1 MKFGRRTVF
10 LFLLSALPLLAQSRD
25 TYQGHDVVANQAIFR
40 LNSATNAVLQQLQRL
55 TDADDL
61 RPLIPAQQVY
71 VLHSRTGNITA
82 LLAILR
88 AHPDVGYV
96 EPDYI
101 VNAVNAPNDPNFSQQ
116 WSFRNTAV
124 PGADISAVSA
134 WDTTTGSTAKVIGV
148 VDTGIDYTHP
158 DLAPN
163 VWSAPAAF
171 TVTLSWGQITCPA
184 GSHGYNAIARSC
196 DPRDDNQH
204 GTHVSGTIGAAG
216 NNAAGVAGV
225 NWTTRI
231 MGLKALNSSGGGST
245 SDAIDAIEFAIQAK
259 AVLGAAADIRVLSNS
274 WGGSGYSTS
283 LFNEINRANTSEM
296 LFVAAAG
303 NSSLNTDISPIYPAA
318 FKNANLISVA
328 ATTNSDTLASFSNY
342 GSTTISLGAPG
353 VNILSTLPG
362 GAYGYM
368 SGTSMATPHVS
379 GAAMLV
385 LSKCALNTASLRST
399 LLAQV
404 DPLASLA
411 GITVTGGRLNVAKAL
426 RSCASGS
433 TPSGSAAFVRSDS
446 STAGNWRTS
455 YGADGRVI
463 VGDSTSLPAYVAMS
477 PAGNGSYTWAAS
489 TSDSRALLKAA
500 SSTDRVSAC
509 WYASSAFTI
518 DLNFSDSAAHQ
529 VALYLMDW
537 DNYNGG
543 RSERIDVID
552 GGTGATLDS
561 RTASGFYSG
570 QYLVWSLGGHVV
582 IRVTNTNPSSNSL
595 INGLFFGGGA
605 AQPGAAANFVK
616 ADITTKGS
624 WKGVYG
630 ADGFNIIGDS
640 GNYPAYATVT
650 PSGNDTYTWAGSTTD
665 VRGVQKASGGDR
677 IAACWYAAGVMT
689 ADVRLADSN
698 SHQVAL
704 YLLDWDNY
712 TGGRTQLVEVL
723 DGNTNAVLDS
733 RAVYSFSGGQYLV
746 WNLSGHVIIRIT
758 NTNGA
763 ANAVISGLFFGSGGS
778 AANAASYVKTDSFT
792 SGTWKGVYGADGALV
807 IGDSAAIPSYASV
820 TPAGNATYTW
830 AASTADSRAPQKVSA
845 SDRIAACWY
854 TATTLT
860 VDVRLTDGA
869 SHQIAMYLLDWD
881 AYMGGRSQ
889 RVEVLDGDTGAVLDA
904 RTVSGFSAG
913 QYLVWNS
920 SGHVVI
926 RVTNLNAASN
936 ALVSGLFF
944 R

>member
-1 MKFGRRTVF
+1 MV
-10 LFLLSALPLLAQSRD
+10 
-25 TYQGHDVVANQAIFR
+25 
-40 LNSATNAVLQQLQRL
+40 
-55 TDADDL
+55 
-61 RPLIPAQQVY
+61 IPQYRCA
-71 VLHSRTGNITA
+71 
-82 LLAILR
+82 
-88 AHPDVGYV
+88 
-96 EPDYI
+96 
-101 VNAVNAPNDPNFSQQ
+101 
-116 WSFRNTAV
+116 
-124 PGADISAVSA
+124 GADISAVSA

-231 MGLKALNSSGGGST
+231 MGLKVLDSSGSGST

-259 AVLGAAADIRVLSNS
+259 AVLGAAADLRVLSNS

-303 NSSLNTDISPIYPAA
+303 NSSLNTDTSPIYPAA

-328 ATTNSDTLASFSNY
+328 ATTNTDTLASFSNY

-385 LSKCALNTASLRST
+385 LAKCPLNTASLRST

-426 RSCASGS
+426 RSCASVG

-463 VGDSTSLPAYVAMS
+463 VGDSTSLPAYVAMT
-477 PAGNGSYTWAAS
+477 PAGNSAYTWAAS
-489 TSDSRALLKAA
+489 TGDSRALVKAA

-509 WYASSAFTI
+509 WYAASAFTI

-543 RSERIDVID
+543 RSERIDVLD
-552 GGTGATLDS
+552 GGTGATLDT
-561 RTASGFYSG
+561 RTASGFYGG

-595 INGLFFGGGA
+595 VNGLFFGGGSA
-605 AQPGAAANFVK
+605 LPAAAASFVK

-640 GNYPAYATVT
+640 WSYPAYATVT
-650 PSGNDTYTWAGSTTD
+650 PSGYETYTWAGSTID

-689 ADVRLADSN
+689 ADLRLADTN

-733 RAVYSFSGGQYLV
+733 RAVSSFSGGQFLV
-746 WNLSGHVIIRIT
+746 WNLSGHVVIRIT

-763 ANAVISGLFFGSGGS
+763 ANAVVSGLFFGGGGT
-778 AANAASYVKTDSFT
+778 AANSASYVKTDSVT
-792 SGTWKGVYGADGALV
+792 SGTWKGVYGADGAVV

-854 TATTLT
+854 TPTTLT

-881 AYMGGRSQ
+881 TYMGGRSQ

-904 RTVSGFSAG
+904 RTVSGFSGG